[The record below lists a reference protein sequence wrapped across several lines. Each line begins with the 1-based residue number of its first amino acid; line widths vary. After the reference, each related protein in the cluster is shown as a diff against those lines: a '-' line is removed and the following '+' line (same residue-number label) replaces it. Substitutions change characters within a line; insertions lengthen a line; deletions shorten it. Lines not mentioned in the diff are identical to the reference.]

1 MAQATNTSDTYDV
14 GSSGGNREDLGDVI
28 WDLFPADTYA
38 LSTFPHESA
47 SATLHEWL
55 GDELAAAGSNAQI
68 EGDVTDATAISPPA
82 RYGNYQQIFK
92 KVFNISATQ
101 EVVTK
106 AGRSSEVA
114 RESMKQMR
122 EIKRDM
128 EYAFTR
134 NQIGTAGGAGTA
146 RTTAG
151 MEAWIGGTASSTV
164 ATHVILSTTTASATT
179 VAVTSGVPGPAIVDG
194 TNTAAFTSADLD
206 LALEGAWTEG
216 GSTSVILVSP
226 RQKKA
231 LDAFTSV
238 ATRFVDV
245 GKSDQ
250 ASIVGAADLYVSDF
264 GRHQVIMHRYMRTS
278 VALCIDPDMWA
289 ISFLRK
295 PFSER
300 LAKTGDSIPF
310 HIVAEGG
317 LVSRNWR
324 ANSKVVALA

>member
-179 VAVTSGVPGPAIVDG
+179 VAVTSGVLRTSTSRSRALGRRADRLGSSWSVRG
-194 TNTAAFTSADLD
+194 RRRRSTLSRRLQRGSWTSASPTKRASWVRLTCTCRTSAGIRSSCIATCGPR
-206 LALEGAWTEG
+206 LPSV
-216 GSTSVILVSP
+216 STPICGPSP
-226 RQKKA
+226 
-231 LDAFTSV
+231 S
-238 ATRFVDV
+238 
-245 GKSDQ
+245 
-250 ASIVGAADLYVSDF
+250 YVS
-264 GRHQVIMHRYMRTS
+264 RS
-278 VALCIDPDMWA
+278 V
-289 ISFLRK
+289 S
-295 PFSER
+295 
-300 LAKTGDSIPF
+300 G
-310 HIVAEGG
+310 
-317 LVSRNWR
+317 
-324 ANSKVVALA
+324 